1 MLKRKADLEREVKR
15 IEAAASKPKGRSGKL
30 MTTSAADGPSYLTY
44 VRRRCAERWL
54 IVQVNRLAV
63 QPR

>member
-30 MTTSAADGPSYLTY
+30 MTTSTADGPSYLTY
-44 VRRRCAERWL
+44 VRAHRVELRL
-54 IVQVNRLAV
+54 IAQVNRLAV